1 MKPQIRKAA
10 VVAAGALGL
19 FVLPAAA
26 QFGFSIVSDPGAYT
40 RMATELQQA
49 IRQYEAI
56 MTLYQLSQQ
65 AYSNMVRAATN
76 ITTKN
81 VWMPPA
87 TAWTFPTATNTYGT
101 TAGWMQAINTG
112 TGAGNAW
119 SSAAISLQN
128 YGPIWDSLSAAQRTQ
143 FGRRYG
149 SVELTDATASNAI
162 NQVGLV
168 RGNAAATE
176 AAIRRLASDSESN
189 RPDLNTEVG
198 VLNQV
203 SAAGVINARQQ
214 QSTNQLLAAIV
225 DQQTVQSKMAHDAMA
240 DGIALTVAAQQS
252 AQQNRA
258 AIWGGTT
265 QAHGARL
272 P

>member
-1 MKPQIRKAA
+1 MRTRIRDAA
-10 VVAAGALGL
+10 MVAAGTLGL
-19 FVLPAAA
+19 FVLPAGA
-26 QFGFSIVSDPGAYT
+26 QFGFTVVTDPGAYT
-40 RMATELQQA
+40 RMASELQQA

-56 MTLYQLSQQ
+56 ITLYQLSQQ
-65 AYSNMVRAATN
+65 AYSNMERAARN
-76 ITTKN
+76 ITTKA

-87 TAWTFPTATNTYGT
+87 SAWTFPTATNTYGT
-101 TAGWMQAINTG
+101 TAGWMQAVNTG
-112 TGAGNAW
+112 SGAAAAW
-119 SSAAISLQN
+119 NSAAISLQS
-128 YGPIWDSLSAAQRTQ
+128 YGTLWDSLTAAQRTQ

-149 SVELTDATASNAI
+149 SVELTDAVANNAMS
-162 NQVGLV
+162 QVGQV

-176 AAIRRLASDSESN
+176 SAIRRLASDSESN
-189 RPDLNTEVG
+189 NSDLNTEVG